1 MTAAG
6 ADTNDPQRIGVV
18 CWHGRLLFSFT
29 SAVALNFGSITL
41 FPPSSSEL
49 VFHPCSS
56 NFMIP
61 SSVRVRAR
69 LFITPITL
77 VKEMVRN
84 NDVFDPRKPLK

>member
-18 CWHGRLLFSFT
+18 CLHDGRLLFSLT
-29 SAVALNFGSITL
+29 SPALNFGSIKPI
-41 FPPSSSEL
+41 PPSSSEL

-61 SSVRVRAR
+61 SFVRVRAR

-84 NDVFDPRKPLK
+84 NDVFDPRKPC